1 MNAFEQLQ
9 SLGLVLPT
17 PTYIVGAILFGL
29 VGWLSF
35 RRGRKSQHS
44 QLTWVGLALMFY
56 PYAVAQTWL
65 LWLLGTALSVWV
77 YFCWE

>member
-35 RRGRKSQHS
+35 RRGRKSQRS

-56 PYAVAQTWL
+56 PYAVTQTWL